1 MIKTTALTLL
11 LTTLPALAGEYEFGT
26 KKISSLRFLAAMTRA
41 GKAKIQL
48 IYKYLIGWDK
58 KLKHSK
64 NHSDSISNNKVITS
78 NQI

>member
-1 MIKTTALTLL
+1 MRPTTAHIV
-11 LTTLPALAGEYEFGT
+11 AY
-26 KKISSLRFLAAMTRA
+26 KLAAMTRA